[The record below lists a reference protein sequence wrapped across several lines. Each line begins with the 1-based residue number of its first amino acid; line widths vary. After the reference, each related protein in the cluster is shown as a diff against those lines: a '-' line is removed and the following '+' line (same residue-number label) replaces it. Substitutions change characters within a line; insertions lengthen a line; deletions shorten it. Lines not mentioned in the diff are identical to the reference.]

1 MQLLCTL
8 YTRIANLTLLVFICR
23 RPSLSQKLSEL
34 AQHVDF
40 REERADD
47 DNEREEGKKKQEEE
61 GVSGPT
67 TKKPSHHWLWEF
79 THSKLKYINTC
90 ICIKHVSLS

>member
-1 MQLLCTL
+1 MMEKRYEGRL
-8 YTRIANLTLLVFICR
+8 
-23 RPSLSQKLSEL
+23 SLSQKLSEL

-47 DNEREEGKKKQEEE
+47 DNDREGKKKQEEE
-61 GVSGPT
+61 EEGVSGPK
-67 TKKPSHHWLWEF
+67 TKKPSHHWPWEI

-90 ICIKHVSLS
+90 I